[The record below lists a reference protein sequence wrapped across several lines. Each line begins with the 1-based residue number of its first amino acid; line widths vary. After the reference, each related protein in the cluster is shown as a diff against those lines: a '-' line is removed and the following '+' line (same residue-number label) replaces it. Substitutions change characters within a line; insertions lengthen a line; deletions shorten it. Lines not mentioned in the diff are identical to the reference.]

1 MFKKIIKPKRL
12 EKGNT
17 IGIISPSG
25 SASYDKKSFKK
36 GLDIIKNLGFHIKL
50 GKNVYAELDEHKYN
64 YSAGTIEQRIED
76 LHWAFEDNEVDGII
90 CSTGGDTAIQLLN
103 KINFN
108 IIRKN
113 PKVFC
118 GMSDIGTLFNPIF
131 SKTGLITF
139 HGPIVMHMKKF
150 VKINAHFLKAISP
163 ESIGSITPFNK
174 NKWKTIKSG
183 KANGRLVGGTFRIV
197 EQLLG
202 TKFEPSF
209 KNNILLLESLGTNA
223 KEIERTLACYKLHD
237 VFEKISGLV
246 VGNLDGYKGVNYKRV
261 IQRVTKNYEFPILK
275 IEEFGHNCN
284 NITIPIGVKATIDAS
299 NKIFSIDESAVI

>member
-1 MFKKIIKPKRL
+1 MFNKIIKPKRL

-25 SASYDKKSFKK
+25 SASYNKKSFQK
-36 GLDIIKNLGFHIKL
+36 GLKIIKNLGFKIKL

-64 YSAGTIEQRIED
+64 YSAGTIEQRTED

-108 IIRKN
+108 LIKKN

-139 HGPIVMHMKKF
+139 HGPIVMHMKEF
-150 VKINAHFLKAISP
+150 VKKNEHFLKAVSP
-163 ESIGSITPFNK
+163 EPIGNIKSFNK
-174 NKWKTIKSG
+174 NKWETIKPG
-183 KANGRLVGGTFRIV
+183 KAKGRLIGGTFGIV
-197 EQLLG
+197 KQLLG

-209 KNNILLLESLGTNA
+209 KNNILLLESLGMDA
-223 KEIERTLACYKLHD
+223 KEIERTLACYEIHG
-237 VFEKISGLV
+237 VFEKISGMV
-246 VGNLDGYKGVNYKRV
+246 VGNLDGYNGIDYKKV
-261 IQRVTKNYEFPILK
+261 IQRATKNCEFPILK

-284 NITIPIGVKATIDAS
+284 NITIPIGVKSTIDAS
-299 NKIFSIDESAVI
+299 NKIFSINESAVK